1 VVNGLLKL
9 RLSLSLLLPVHSIRM
24 LLTSFQTNLLALCAT
39 VTAVTNP
46 AAMTVIAVTNPA
58 AMTVTAVTNPAVMTV
73 IAVTNPAVMTVIA
86 VTNPATMTAVTSP
99 VVVALVLT
107 AKIGHAP
114 LSIRVTTPAHIIEF
128 CPPFPFTLFV
138 IMC

>member
-73 IAVTNPAVMTVIA
+73 IAVTNPA
-86 VTNPATMTAVTSP
+86 TMTAVTSP